1 MQKGVR
7 VTSTMRTG
15 SQKPIDTPMRGG
27 LLQ

>member
-15 SQKPIDTPMRGG
+15 SQKPMSTPMRGG